1 MYSVVSTGMVAG
13 DIRILIHCEGLIVG
27 CPSPLWRKGVG
38 ERESQQKTGY
48 RSIAGVTVMNAIR
61 HCKSTR
67 VWSCEL
73 GWAFY
78 AEPSLA

>member
-38 ERESQQKTGY
+38 ERESAEDRMPDYCWRNGDERNTTLQVDARLELRTG
-48 RSIAGVTVMNAIR
+48 
-61 HCKSTR
+61 
-67 VWSCEL
+67 L
-73 GWAFY
+73 GF
-78 AEPSLA
+78 LR